1 MARILNLQRR
11 AGVCTVTFAQ
21 APPLRCSRAF
31 AQRLRLAAGQQIDE
45 RLLER
50 IRETA
55 ALDLAEQLALR
66 LLERP
71 RSRREIAARLLQ
83 EGLPERV
90 VRGTLERLEAE
101 GQHDEAESALA
112 LAQRCLSAAKP
123 DEMDWNIVQR
133 RCGDRLRR
141 RGFSPAS
148 ASRAVQT
155 AWQERR
161 AELERAGETF
171 SSAKYQS
178 RVP

>member
-1 MARILNLQRR
+1 VARILSLQRQ
-11 AGVCTVTFAQ
+11 AGVCTVTFTE

-55 ALDLAEQLALR
+55 AADLAEQLAQR
-66 LLERP
+66 LLGRP

-83 EGLPERV
+83 EGLPEWA
-90 VRGTLERLEAE
+90 VRGALERLEAE
-101 GQHDEAESALA
+101 GNHDEAEAALA
-112 LAQRCLSAAKP
+112 LAQRCLSAA
-123 DEMDWNIVQR
+123 DLDRTDWHTVQR

-155 AWQERR
+155 AWQEHR
-161 AELERAGETF
+161 AELERGGETF
-171 SSAKYQS
+171 SGAKFQS